1 MNSEAG
7 GAHRR
12 AAAGAYALVAA
23 CFALALTGLVL
34 HLLPGRVDAG
44 NLGAWWITDV
54 IAAIAVS
61 LPAGLVA
68 ARRPS
73 NPLGWLLLGLALAS
87 GVTVALREYA
97 LHALAP
103 RSGLPAGTWAL
114 WVSTWTYA
122 DFPFLVALVFL
133 FPDGRLL
140 SRRWVPAF
148 AGGLA
153 VAVLAV
159 VWLAVEPGP
168 MLATGRPFNPLP
180 WPWLYDSIAGLGQT
194 ILVVNLAAI
203 AVGLAAMLV
212 RAWSVTGA
220 ARRQIVLVAIATLIL
235 IAEVGHEDFA
245 YYPGAVY
252 VGAAVTILFVVCMSV
267 AILHYRLYD
276 IDLVLSRT
284 LVYGGLTIIL
294 GAAYV
299 GIVVLAD
306 TVTPDRIAGSVPAA
320 VVVALL
326 FAPVRERLQRTSDRM
341 LFGDREDP
349 YAVIST
355 VSQQLDGDD
364 PDQVL
369 PALAATVA
377 QTLKLPYVAIEL
389 DHDDGRQLAAEHG
402 HPRGEPV
409 ALPLTYGGRE
419 IGLIRLGPRAAA
431 DRFTT
436 AERRLFT
443 DIARQVAVAAHAVQ
457 LGGDLRRSSGR
468 LVVAREEERR
478 RVRRDLHDGLGPTLA
493 GISLQIASARVLLDR
508 DPAAA
513 DTLLATLVAETQG
526 AIAEIRR
533 LVYDLRPPALD
544 ELGLIPALRMQAE
557 RFPGLEIRVDA
568 AEAIGDLPAAVEV
581 AAYRIA
587 TEALTNVSRHAGA
600 RVCTVSIAV
609 NGHLELTIA
618 DDGSG
623 MRAGWTPGIGLTSI
637 HERATELGGTCVIE
651 TPQSGGTCVLARLPL
666 PLPPSG

>member
-1 MNSEAG
+1 VNSEAG

-12 AAAGAYALVAA
+12 AAAGAHALVAA
-23 CFALALTGLVL
+23 CFGLALTGLVL

-44 NLGAWWITDV
+44 DFGAWWITDV
-54 IAAIAVS
+54 IGAMAVA

-87 GVTVALREYA
+87 GVTVASREYA

-103 RSGLPAGTWAL
+103 GSGLPGGTGAL

-133 FPDGRLL
+133 FPEGRLL

-148 AGGLA
+148 AIGLGA
-153 VAVLAV
+153 AALAV

-168 MLATGRPFNPLP
+168 MLPSGRPLNPLP
-180 WPWLYDSIAGLGQT
+180 WPWLYDLIARLGQT
-194 ILVVNLAAI
+194 ILVVNLAAV
-203 AVGLAAMLV
+203 AVGLVTMLL
-212 RAWSVTGA
+212 RARSVTGT

-235 IAEVGHEDFA
+235 VSEIGHEDFA
-245 YYPGAVY
+245 YYAGAVY
-252 VGAAVTILFVVCMSV
+252 VGAAVTVLFVVCMAV
-267 AILHYRLYD
+267 AILHYRLYE
-276 IDLVLSRT
+276 IDLVVSRT
-284 LVYGGLTIIL
+284 LVYGGLTIVL

-326 FAPVRERLQRTSDRM
+326 FAPVRERLQQTSDRL

-355 VSQQLDGDD
+355 VSQQLDGEH
-364 PDQVL
+364 PGQIL

-389 DHDDGRQLAAEHG
+389 DHDDGRELAAEHG

-419 IGLIRLGPRAAA
+419 IGRIGLGPRSPTE
-431 DRFTT
+431 RFTS

-457 LGGDLRRSSGR
+457 LGEDLRRSSGR

-557 RFPGLEIRVDA
+557 RFPGLEIRVEA
-568 AEAIGDLPAAVEV
+568 AETIGDLPAAVEV

-587 TEALTNVSRHAGA
+587 TEALTNVSRHAAA

-609 NGHLELTIA
+609 NGHLELEVS

-623 MRAGWTPGIGLTSI
+623 LHADWAPGIGLTSI
-637 HERATELGGTCVIE
+637 RERASELGGTCVIE
-651 TPQSGGTCVLARLPL
+651 TARSGGTRVLARLPL
-666 PLPPSG
+666 PQPG